1 MRETTGRVGLIL
13 TLALGLFAIAATSGC
28 GGDDGL
34 MTKGTY
40 CSRIGG
46 PVCDRAIACGLGPAS
61 DRSSCLSSFQ
71 AGCCGDDGSCGQ
83 RATDSSQQ
91 MLLEQIVSD
100 CSAAVSTFDCTEL
113 ANGDAPVECGGT
125 APSGPSSTPS
135 SPVPTPVSLD
145 AVRSTGHL
153 MGQHASVGTP

>member
-13 TLALGLFAIAATSGC
+13 TLALGLFAIAATNGC
-28 GGDDGL
+28 GDDGL

-61 DRSSCLSSFQ
+61 DRSGCLSTFQ

-100 CSAAVSTFDCTEL
+100 CTAAIQTFDCTEL

-125 APSGPSSTPS
+125 APSGPSSS
-135 SPVPTPVSLD
+135 SSSPVSLD
-145 AVRSTGHL
+145 AVRSTGYL
-153 MGQHASVGTP
+153 MGQHASVGAP